1 MIDVN
6 RLTAAIPRW
15 CAAMHAAAPELNE
28 LDGRLGDADLGV
40 TLDKCATLIAQA
52 QPELPD
58 SLEGIFKRL
67 AQASAKASGSSF
79 GTLLT
84 VAFMTAGKRCTGTQA
99 LGRADL
105 ATLLGEVVATLS
117 ARGGANLGDKTVLD
131 ALQAV
136 HLAMAD
142 ASEEEDLRRIAID
155 AVGEALDA
163 FRDKPNR
170 IGRARMFADKTI
182 GMDDPGMVALKRM
195 VESI

>member
-1 MIDVN
+1 
-6 RLTAAIPRW
+6 
-15 CAAMHAAAPELNE
+15 
-28 LDGRLGDADLGV
+28 
-40 TLDKCATLIAQA
+40 
-52 QPELPD
+52 LP
-58 SLEGIFKRL
+58 S
-67 AQASAKASGSSF
+67 
-79 GTLLT
+79 
-84 VAFMTAGKRCTGTQA
+84 AGKRCAGTQA